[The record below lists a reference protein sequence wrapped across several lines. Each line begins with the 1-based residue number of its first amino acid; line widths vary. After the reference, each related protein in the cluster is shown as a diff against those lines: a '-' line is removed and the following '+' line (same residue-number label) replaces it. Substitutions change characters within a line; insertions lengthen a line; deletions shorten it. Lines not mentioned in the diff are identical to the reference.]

1 MDFGVVGLDSFVDS
15 SDAPSPHPASDPDT
29 NLKSL
34 GSAFSKQDRSGFVDD
49 DWRNSKIPK
58 TETVSASSKTM
69 PLHQGF
75 PLLRSNTLLSSD
87 GRQKEHML
95 SFSSVKSETSLQNK
109 DSDLIS
115 RNTQNSIFPYNQQK
129 SSVYSRNTGCVSG
142 SYSSMHGPVA
152 GIRGP
157 FTQSQWVE
165 LEHQALIYKYLSSNV
180 PVPSNLLIPLK
191 KSLYPYGLT
200 CSSAGSLPPNT
211 RWGSFHLGFSGNA
224 DPEPGRCRRTDGK
237 KWRCSRDAVADQ
249 KYCERHINRGRHR
262 SRKPVEGQTGHSA
275 PGTTNPTAMVATMST
290 SLSSTVMPSGGA
302 SNNLPIIQR
311 QLKSLHPVATSDPGA
326 DASVNRLLNKETVCS
341 RIQESGGLSMMSSTV
356 NLMSSN
362 DKSGAK
368 QEISIGESTQSEFGL
383 VSTDSLLNPSQRGSY
398 PNPKNYDSFLIF
410 NDQESQDQDQHPLR
424 QFFEDWPKDQSTRS
438 VMTWPEEFKS
448 DWTQLS
454 MSIPMSDFS
463 SSSSSPTHEKL
474 AQSPLR
480 LSREL
485 EPIQMNLGVSRNDG
499 ELVQKQGSQITMSWG
514 SSMGGPLGEALT
526 NGSSCVKASKVP
538 PSLNLLAE
546 GWDGGQLGSS
556 PTGVLQKATFCSL
569 SNSS

>member
-15 SDAPSPHPASDPDT
+15 SDAPSPYPET
-29 NLKSL
+29 KLKSL

-49 DWRNSKIPK
+49 DDWSNSKIPK
-58 TETVSASSKTM
+58 TDTTLSASKTM

-75 PLLRSNTLLSSD
+75 PLLRSNALLSTD

-95 SFSSVKSETSLQNK
+95 SFSSLKSDTSLQTK
-109 DSDLIS
+109 DSELIARS
-115 RNTQNSIFPYNQQK
+115 LQTSIYPYHQHK
-129 SSVYSRNTGCVSG
+129 SSPYSRNTGCVSG
-142 SYSSMHGPVA
+142 SYSGSMHGAVA
-152 GIRGP
+152 GIRAP
-157 FTQSQWVE
+157 FTQSQWIE

-211 RWGSFHLGFSGNA
+211 RWGSFHLGFSGNT

-262 SRKPVEGQTGHSA
+262 SRKPVEGQTGHSV
-275 PGTTNPTAMVATMST
+275 PGTTNPTAMVATMTT

-302 SNNLPIIQR
+302 SNNNLPIIQHQH
-311 QLKSLHPVATSDPGA
+311 QLKSLHPGAASNPGV
-326 DASVNRLLNKETVCS
+326 DAPVNRLLNKETVCS
-341 RIQESGGLSMMSSTV
+341 RIQEPGGLSMISSTV
-356 NLMSSN
+356 NLMSSS

-368 QEISIGESTQSEFGL
+368 HEISLGESTQSEFGL

-398 PNPKNYDSFLIF
+398 ANPKNFDSFLIF
-410 NDQESQDQDQHPLR
+410 NDQETQDQDQHPLR
-424 QFFEDWPKDQSTRS
+424 QFCEDWPKDQSSRS

-454 MSIPMSDFS
+454 MSIPMSNFS
-463 SSSSSPTHEKL
+463 SSSSSPTQEKL
-474 AQSPLR
+474 VQSPLR
-480 LSREL
+480 LSKEEV
-485 EPIQMNLGVSRNDG
+485 EPMEMNLGVSRNDG
-499 ELVQKQGSQITMSWG
+499 EVAQKQMSWG
-514 SSMGGPLGEALT
+514 GSMGGPLGEALT
-526 NGSSCVKASKVP
+526 NANSCVKGSKVP

>member
-1 MDFGVVGLDSFVDS
+1 M
-15 SDAPSPHPASDPDT
+15 
-29 NLKSL
+29 
-34 GSAFSKQDRSGFVDD
+34 
-49 DWRNSKIPK
+49 
-58 TETVSASSKTM
+58 
-69 PLHQGF
+69 
-75 PLLRSNTLLSSD
+75 
-87 GRQKEHML
+87 
-95 SFSSVKSETSLQNK
+95 
-109 DSDLIS
+109 
-115 RNTQNSIFPYNQQK
+115 
-129 SSVYSRNTGCVSG
+129 
-142 SYSSMHGPVA
+142 
-152 GIRGP
+152 
-157 FTQSQWVE
+157 
-165 LEHQALIYKYLSSNV
+165 
-180 PVPSNLLIPLK
+180 
-191 KSLYPYGLT
+191 
-200 CSSAGSLPPNT
+200 
-211 RWGSFHLGFSGNA
+211 
-224 DPEPGRCRRTDGK
+224 
-237 KWRCSRDAVADQ
+237 
-249 KYCERHINRGRHR
+249 
-262 SRKPVEGQTGHSA
+262 
-275 PGTTNPTAMVATMST
+275 
-290 SLSSTVMPSGGA
+290 
-302 SNNLPIIQR
+302 
-311 QLKSLHPVATSDPGA
+311 
-326 DASVNRLLNKETVCS
+326 LNKETVCS

-424 QFFEDWPKDQSTRS
+424 QFFEDWPKDQSSRS

-499 ELVQKQGSQITMSWG
+499 ELVQKQGNQITMSWG

>member
-1 MDFGVVGLDSFVDS
+1 MDFGVVGLDGFVDS
-15 SDAPSPHPASDPDT
+15 GDAPSPHSK
-29 NLKSL
+29 LKSH
-34 GSAFSKQDRSGFVDD
+34 GSCFSKQDRSGFVDD

-58 TETVSASSKTM
+58 TEPISGSKTM

-75 PLLRSNTLLSSD
+75 PLLRSNTFISSSD

-95 SFSSVKSETSLQNK
+95 SFSSLKSETSLLPK
-109 DSDLIS
+109 HSDLIA
-115 RNTQNSIFPYNQQK
+115 RNPQNSIFPHNQHK

-142 SYSSMHGPVA
+142 SYNGSMHGGIA

-180 PVPSNLLIPLK
+180 PLPSNLLIPLK
-191 KSLYPYGLT
+191 KSLYPYGFT
-200 CSSAGSLPPNT
+200 CSSAGSMPPNS
-211 RWGSFHLGFSGNA
+211 RWGSFHLGFSGNT

-262 SRKPVEGQTGHSA
+262 SRKPVESQTGHSA
-275 PGTTNPTAMVATMST
+275 PGTTNPTPMVTSIST
-290 SLSSTVMPSGGA
+290 SLSSTVVPSGGA
-302 SNNLPIIQR
+302 SNNLPVIPH
-311 QLKSLHPVATSDPGA
+311 QLKSLHPVAASDPGA
-326 DASVNRLLNKETVCS
+326 DAPGNRLLNRETVCS
-341 RIQESGGLSMMSSTV
+341 RIQETGGLSMMSSNV
-356 NLMSSN
+356 NLMASN
-362 DKSGAK
+362 EKCGAK
-368 QEISIGESTQSEFGL
+368 QEISVGDEFGL
-383 VSTDSLLNPSQRGSY
+383 VSTDSLLNPSQQRGSY
-398 PNPKNYDSFLIF
+398 ANPKNYDSFLIYS
-410 NDQESQDQDQHPLR
+410 DQETQDHDQHPLR
-424 QFFEDWPKDQSTRS
+424 QFFEDWPKDQSSRS

-474 AQSPLR
+474 AQSPPLR

-485 EPIQMNLGVSRNDG
+485 EPIQMNLGARKNDD
-499 ELVQKQGSQITMSWG
+499 ELVEKQSNQIAAAMCWG

-526 NGSSCVKASKVP
+526 NRSNCVKGSKVP
-538 PSLNLLAE
+538 PSLNLLGE
-546 GWDGGQLGSS
+546 GWDGSQLGSS